1 MRQVRCLLG
10 TVDVRAGGLSIM
22 FCLDPS
28 SGGIGRSVSSAPRL
42 FTPSVRAGIGVDAE
56 DFQLSPTA
64 CSDRFSF
71 HLLRADSN
79 LIRGYW
85 RLRRSIFCREQNVFE
100 RSDRDELDAVAWPI
114 AALQHGPAS
123 SDVDDDA
130 DVDGDADVDVVG
142 VVRIVE
148 TEPRLWYGG
157 RLGVHSAF
165 RRHNQIGKGLIWK
178 AVTTANGWGCDRF
191 LATVQLQNVRFF
203 KRLHWTS
210 IEELEI
216 RGIRHH
222 LMQAD
227 LSYYVPAKQQRP
239 SLQLTA

>member
-1 MRQVRCLLG
+1 MV
-10 TVDVRAGGLSIM
+10 

-28 SGGIGRSVSSAPRL
+28 SRGIGRSISSAPSL
-42 FTPSVRAGIGVDAE
+42 FTPSVRAGIGIDAD
-56 DFQLSPTA
+56 DFRLSPTA
-64 CSDRFSF
+64 SSDRFSF
-71 HLLRADSN
+71 HLLRPDSP
-79 LIRGYW
+79 LIAGYW
-85 RLRRSIFCREQNVFE
+85 SLRRSIFCEEQHVFE
-100 RSDRDELDAVAWPI
+100 QSDRDELDCIACPI
-114 AALQHGPAS
+114 AALHHGCVPELEQERREENGLKE
-123 SDVDDDA
+123 
-130 DVDGDADVDVVG
+130 DGPEVQVVG

-157 RLGVHSAF
+157 RLGVHSDF

-191 LATVQLQNVRFF
+191 MATVQIQNVRFF
-203 KRLHWTS
+203 RRLHWAS

-227 LSYYVPAKQQRP
+227 LNYYAPSRERRQSCSLLP
-239 SLQLTA
+239 SLAA